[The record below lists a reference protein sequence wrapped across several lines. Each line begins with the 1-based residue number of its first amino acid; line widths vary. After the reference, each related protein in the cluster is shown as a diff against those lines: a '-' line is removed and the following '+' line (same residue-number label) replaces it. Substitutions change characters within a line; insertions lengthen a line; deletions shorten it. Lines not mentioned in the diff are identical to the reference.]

1 MDLPDSITAADAK
14 YLEGS
19 DANLSPFTFQSFIDG
34 SLQVSAEQYIDDY
47 IPFKASAM
55 LGNAAIQRSCILLSS
70 ILFNYE
76 CFPTYFGS
84 EYIFLLQH
92 DALMRFPE
100 RKSDTVLQNAND
112 FAAGLRKTAR
122 AHPKVNFVVYLADM
136 SEFSS
141 CNPARSLISYP
152 TVTSADFETILRSEL
167 ENVTNVIVLGH
178 FFNNASAY
186 FNQYYHSDHHW
197 SGYGT
202 LAAYNQIANTLNLS
216 RSVASTGCNSQLEG
230 LAMNGSFARS
240 GLMLLDCAVREPVFF
255 TERLSVED
263 GTPPPVAQNDGRKNL
278 DLTPLHSE
286 FDFYHS
292 WYGPS
297 ASINI
302 ANNSLLDLD
311 HRRNA
316 LLIGDSYTSS
326 MQWLIAQNYQSC
338 EVRLDCHGGFNG
350 PERLTDLITEQKCE
364 DVYFVMA
371 PTGMTNLANCYPHYF
386 ED

>member
-1 MDLPDSITAADAK
+1 MPNTLR
-14 YLEGS
+14 GGGRV
-19 DANLSPFTFQSFIDG
+19 NLSSFTFQSFIDG
-34 SLQVSAEQYIDDY
+34 SLQASVERHIGNY

-55 LGNAAIQRSCILLSS
+55 LGNAAIQRDCILLSS
-70 ILFNYE
+70 KLFNYE
-76 CFPTYFGS
+76 CLPTYFGS
-84 EYIFLLQH
+84 DYIFLLRH

-100 RKSDTVLQNAND
+100 RKSSVALQAASD
-112 FAAGLRKTAR
+112 FAAGLKKIAH
-122 AHPKVNFVVYLADM
+122 AHPTVNFTVYLADM
-136 SEFSS
+136 SEFSP

-152 TVTSADFETILRSEL
+152 TVTSTDFEAILQSEL
-167 ENVTNVIVLGH
+167 EDMANVIVLGH
-178 FFNNASAY
+178 PFDNTFAY
-186 FNQYYHSDHHW
+186 FDQYYRSDHHW

-202 LAAYNQIANTLNLS
+202 LAAYDQIAKALNLN
-216 RSVASTGCNSQLEG
+216 RSVASTRCNSQLEG
-230 LAMNGSFARS
+230 LVMNGSSARS
-240 GLMLLDCAVREPVFF
+240 GLVLLNCAIKEPVFF
-255 TERLSVED
+255 SESLCAEKGD
-263 GTPPPVAQNDGRKNL
+263 TPPVTQNDGRKIL

-297 ASINI
+297 ASISI
-302 ANNSLLDLD
+302 VNNNPLNPN
-311 HRRNA
+311 HREKG

-326 MQWLIAQNYQSC
+326 MQWLIAQNYQNC

-350 PERLTDLITEQKCE
+350 PERLTDLITDQKCE